1 MYLQFNSDILQNT
14 SKRVTYPTK
23 RGKRSS
29 KEGVTIKTMKPS
41 RGCESVEFESFKV
54 HSNFT

>member
-14 SKRVTYPTK
+14 YTITYPTK